1 MLSRALSLA
10 TVMLLIGFAAVP
22 AQAQNLEAGKTPS
35 QIFSGSC
42 AVCHKSPRGLL
53 KTVAPGSLPGFL
65 RQHYTTSTDMA
76 SLLSAY
82 VISNGAT
89 DTRYGG
95 GGLTKQGK
103 ELTTEQKPSEQKPGA
118 APAPADEPSLFG
130 FGRRKREAPPQEA
143 AKPNAD
149 GLSAQSEPGTRQ
161 GHNAKR
167 SARPA
172 AETPDA
178 AKPAVEGKPPAAA
191 EDEPA
196 VRPSQKQKLGKKGRR
211 GREEPA
217 KTDDA
222 KDEPKSEPAKAES
235 KAEPKSEPA
244 KPDAPKEEAS
254 KPAAVKP
261 ADEVKPETAKPEAAK
276 PESVRSEPKVE
287 TPPLRADPVPA
298 VTPAPKAPEPES
310 RPARTEAAPPA
321 AAPTP
326 APAVLAPPPA
336 AAVPSPA
343 PEPVAPPAPVAKPT
357 PPPAAASPASSGPP
371 APPISQ

>member
-1 MLSRALSLA
+1 L
-10 TVMLLIGFAAVP
+10 
-22 AQAQNLEAGKTPS
+22 
-35 QIFSGSC
+35 GSC

-143 AKPNAD
+143 AKPDTD
-149 GLSAQSEPGTRQ
+149 GLPAQAEPGTRQ
-161 GHNAKR
+161 GRNAKR
-167 SARPA
+167 LARPA
-172 AETPDA
+172 PETPDA

-191 EDEPA
+191 ENEPA

-211 GREEPA
+211 GREEPPKA
-217 KTDDA
+217 DDA
-222 KDEPKSEPAKAES
+222 KDEPKSEPAR
-235 KAEPKSEPA
+235 AEPKSEPA

-261 ADEVKPETAKPEAAK
+261 ADEAKPEAAK
-276 PESVRSEPKVE
+276 PEVAKPEPARSEPKPE

-298 VTPAPKAPEPES
+298 VTPAPKASEAES
-310 RPARTEAAPPA
+310 RPVHTETPPPA
-321 AAPTP
+321 PTPAPTPQPAATAPTP
-326 APAVLAPPPA
+326 APAA
-336 AAVPSPA
+336 PSPA
-343 PEPVAPPAPVAKPT
+343 PEPVAPPAPAAKPT
-357 PPPAAASPASSGPP
+357 PLPAAPSPSSAPPASSGSPV
-371 APPISQ
+371 PPISQ